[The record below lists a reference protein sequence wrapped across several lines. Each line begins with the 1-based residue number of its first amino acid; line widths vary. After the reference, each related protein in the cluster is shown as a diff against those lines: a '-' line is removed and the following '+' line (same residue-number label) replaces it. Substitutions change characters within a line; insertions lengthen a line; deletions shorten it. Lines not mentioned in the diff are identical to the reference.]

1 KRKRVFYY
9 TSSGTTSGKGT
20 TFDSISEIG
29 GFINASS
36 EMGINGRGVISK
48 EKIIEMNP
56 DIILVPTVSQK
67 YKHNEFI
74 DELLKDKSL
83 SNIDAVKNNQVY
95 SVENKYLTAVSQ
107 KMILGLEKIVCIVY
121 PEIFSEQEGE
131 K

>member
-1 KRKRVFYY
+1 
-9 TSSGTTSGKGT
+9 
-20 TFDSISEIG
+20 
-29 GFINASS
+29 
-36 EMGINGRGVISK
+36 
-48 EKIIEMNP
+48 
-56 DIILVPTVSQK
+56 
-67 YKHNEFI
+67 EFI